1 MFEVVYY
8 TSTGNTREVAEVMA
22 ETLGVTAK
30 DIGEAGRVAPDDF
43 IFLGI
48 DGDLAILPEEVVDF
62 MEENRFCRPDG
73 GRKIAL
79 FTTSVFN
86 FTIERKELEKQLS
99 AHGAVIVRSF
109 KCLGRFL
116 DFNKDHPSWL
126 ELKKAAWF
134 ARSASIT
141 LFGKRPDAVEALT
154 LAV

>member
-62 MEENRFCRPDG
+62 MEENRFN

-86 FTIERKELEKQLS
+86 FTMERKELEKQLT

-134 ARSASIT
+134 ARSAAIT
-141 LFGKRPDAVEALT
+141 LFGKRPDAVEAL
-154 LAV
+154 AAAA